1 MKPPPLDATAV
12 WISREIKFPRQ
23 LFRARFSPDGHTI
36 AAGGQDR
43 LVHLWDLRGEEP
55 LHRSLNGHETWLSSL
70 AFHPTAPRLFTA
82 DYQGVIHCWNYLD
95 ENSSKPIWTIPS
107 ADRDNV
113 RSLVVTPDGRHLISA
128 GDDAIIKFWRTDNG
142 KKLIRLEGHHD
153 CIFSLA
159 ISPDGKHLVSGDLL
173 GTIRQW
179 DLADGSKFVR
189 VLDAS
194 LLHTRGEQFLADV
207 GGVRSLAFNAEG
219 TLLAAGGMKDA
230 KSNAFCPGK
239 PTVLV
244 FDWLNGKIRS
254 ELRIKGK
261 SDGPLNSLCFLSNG
275 TLAGHTEILHA
286 NSELVFWKI
295 DQPDPLHSL
304 VNPSAYELS
313 LHPDGRQ
320 LLAACYLSGGSGG
333 NGARKRDR
341 EKYISNGST
350 LRVFSLYRQ
359 PADT

>member
-1 MKPPPLDATAV
+1 MNAPELDATAA

-43 LVHLWDLRGEEP
+43 LVHLWNLREEEP
-55 LHRSLNGHETWLSSL
+55 LHRSLNAHKTWLSSL
-70 AFHPTAPRLFTA
+70 AFHPSTPHLFTA
-82 DYQGVIHCWNYLD
+82 DYQGVIYCWAYL
-95 ENSSKPIWTIPS
+95 EEKSTKPIWTIPN

-113 RSLVVTPDGRHLISA
+113 RALAVTPDGKYLISA
-128 GDDAIIKFWRTDNG
+128 GDDTVIKLWHTDSG
-142 KKLIRLEGHHD
+142 KAVTSLEGHRD

-179 DLADGSKFVR
+179 NLADGLKFVR
-189 VLDAS
+189 ALDAS
-194 LLHTRGEQFLADV
+194 LLHTREERFLADV
-207 GGVRSLAFNAEG
+207 GGVRSLAFNTEG
-219 TLLAAGGMKDA
+219 TLLAAGGMKEA
-230 KSNAFCPGK
+230 KSNAFCPGN
-239 PTVLV
+239 PTALV
-244 FDWLNGKIRS
+244 FDWNNGKVRS
-254 ELRIKGK
+254 ELGIKGK
-261 SDGPLNSLCFLSNG
+261 SDGPFNSLCFLANG
-275 TLAGHTEILHA
+275 ILAGHTEILHA

-295 DQPDPLHSL
+295 EQSDPLHSL

-320 LLAACYLSGGSGG
+320 LLAACYVSGGSSG

-341 EKYISNGST
+341 EKYLSNGST
-350 LRVFSLYRQ
+350 LRVFSLYKQ